1 MYLYNLFVNLK
12 ILLFDRFDMQN
23 FDILVSGDFQVMK
36 KREFYCNN
44 VFVDDIKIIVLL
56 NCCYVYYND

>member
-23 FDILVSGDFQVMK
+23 FDILVSWDCWVMK
-36 KREFYCNN
+36 KREVYCNN

>member
-23 FDILVSGDFQVMK
+23 FDILVSGDCQVMK
-36 KREFYCNN
+36 KREVYCNKM
-44 VFVDDIKIIVLL
+44 FVDDIKIIVLL

>member
-12 ILLFDRFDMQN
+12 IFLYDRFDMQN
-23 FDILVSGDFQVMK
+23 FDILVSGDCWVMK
-36 KREFYCNN
+36 KREVYCNK

>member
-23 FDILVSGDFQVMK
+23 FDILVSGDCLVMK
-36 KREFYCNN
+36 KREVYCNN

>member
-23 FDILVSGDFQVMK
+23 FDILVSWDCWVMK

>member
-23 FDILVSGDFQVMK
+23 FDILVSGDCQVMK
-36 KREFYCNN
+36 KREVYCNN